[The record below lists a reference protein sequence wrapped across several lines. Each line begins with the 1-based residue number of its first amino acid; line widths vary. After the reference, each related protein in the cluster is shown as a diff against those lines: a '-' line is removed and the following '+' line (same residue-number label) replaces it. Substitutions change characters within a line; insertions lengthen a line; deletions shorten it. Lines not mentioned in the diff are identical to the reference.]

1 MAVQIN
7 INLNASVYS
16 LLENT
21 SDHRE
26 TINTVH
32 TMRTI
37 SHSIENTVV
46 NERLPVRLFSGFQ
59 RMSSFLP
66 QIKRYERLADAAH
79 AIYVFGVMDVS
90 PPAITGVNYVPI
102 SEEHQLAREWFIVT
116 ETRDFFTALVTEEL
130 PGQDTMDPNRKFKGV
145 WSFDEEMIGILDG
158 ALSSWVGLPP
168 SEAPQRDQN
177 DYRDTVEIMGNMIH
191 RLTRD
196 IADTKIS

>member
-1 MAVQIN
+1 MAVELN
-7 INLNASVYS
+7 INLNASVYG

-37 SHSIENTVV
+37 SHSIEDTVMH
-46 NERLPVRLFSGFQ
+46 ERLPVRLFSGFQ

-66 QIKRYERLADAAH
+66 QVKRYERLADAAH
-79 AIYVFGVMDVS
+79 SIYVFGEMDVN
-90 PPAITGVNYVPI
+90 PPPITGVHYVPI
-102 SEEHQLAREWFIVT
+102 KANHQLAREWFIVA

-130 PGQDTMDPNRKFKGV
+130 PGQDTLDPDRQFKGV
-145 WSFDEEMIGILDG
+145 WSFDEEMVGILEG

-168 SEAPQRDQN
+168 KNDQDRDAIA
-177 DYRDTVEIMGNMIH
+177 YRDTVEIMGNMVH
-191 RLTRD
+191 RLTRE
-196 IADTKIS
+196 IANNRYR